1 VKTGLSGGDGF
12 SQQRTREMD
21 AHTRMHSDFIVFAD
35 ESGDHSLAKINP
47 VYPVFVLSFCIV
59 AKTDYIETICPLAA
73 DC

>member
-1 VKTGLSGGDGF
+1 
-12 SQQRTREMD
+12 MD